1 MSMLQ
6 GDEEQSALARVPF
19 DSEISISLQ
28 FRTPAQKKFGR
39 SADAR
44 TVRGFKFFWLSM
56 RPLHVGGKIIES
68 EARMITHASE
78 PSASCVQYINTVCKN
93 TSRYYSA
100 MPSEKA
106 IAASWLRLTH
116 AGPGLLGSCV
126 GLFLARSSRE
136 HDPISRLSR
145 NPDTAIGRTVKIY

>member
-1 MSMLQ
+1 MLQ
-6 GDEEQSALARVPF
+6 GGNEEQLALVRFPF

-28 FRTPAQKKFGR
+28 FRTSAQKKIGR

-44 TVRGFKFFWLSM
+44 PVRGFNIFLLSM
-56 RPLHVGGKIIES
+56 CPLHVGGKIIKS

-78 PSASCVQYINTVCKN
+78 SSASCVQGINNVCKKIRVN
-93 TSRYYSA
+93 IIQHCRA
-100 MPSEKA
+100 IKA
-106 IAASWLRLTH
+106 VSASWLRLTH

-136 HDPISRLSR
+136 QDPMSRPTR
-145 NPDTAIGRTVKIY
+145 DPDPAIGRAVKIY

>member
-1 MSMLQ
+1 MLQ

-78 PSASCVQYINTVCKN
+78 PTASCVQYINTVCKN
-93 TSRYYSA
+93 TSRHYSA
-100 MPSEKA
+100 LQSEKKA
-106 IAASWLRLTH
+106 VSASWLRLTH

-136 HDPISRLSR
+136 QDPMLRPTR
-145 NPDTAIGRTVKIY
+145 DPDPAIGRAVKIY

>member
-1 MSMLQ
+1 MLQ

-100 MPSEKA
+100 LQSEKA
-106 IAASWLRLTH
+106 VAASWLRLTH

-126 GLFLARSSRE
+126 GLFLACSSRE
-136 HDPISRLSR
+136 QDPMSRPTR
-145 NPDTAIGRTVKIY
+145 DPDPAIGRAVKIY

>member
-78 PSASCVQYINTVCKN
+78 SSASCVQGINNVCKKYESILFS
-93 TSRYYSA
+93 TAERKR
-100 MPSEKA
+100 PC
-106 IAASWLRLTH
+106 RH
-116 AGPGLLGSCV
+116 LG
-126 GLFLARSSRE
+126 FA
-136 HDPISRLSR
+136 
-145 NPDTAIGRTVKIY
+145 

>member
-1 MSMLQ
+1 MTKNNQPWREFPST
-6 GDEEQSALARVPF
+6 R
-19 DSEISISLQ
+19 
-28 FRTPAQKKFGR
+28 KFPSPYNSGPLHR
-39 SADAR
+39 KNLGGQLTLGQCAGSN
-44 TVRGFKFFWLSM
+44 FFWLSM

-100 MPSEKA
+100 LQSEKA
-106 IAASWLRLTH
+106 VAASWLRLTH

-136 HDPISRLSR
+136 HNPISRLSR
-145 NPDTAIGRTVKIY
+145 DPDVAIGRTVKIY

>member
-1 MSMLQ
+1 MLQ
-6 GDEEQSALARVPF
+6 GDEEQSALARFPF
-19 DSEISISLQ
+19 DSNFYLQ

-39 SADAR
+39 SADAG
-44 TVRGFKFFWLSM
+44 TVRRFNIFWLSM

-136 HDPISRLSR
+136 HNPISRLSR
-145 NPDTAIGRTVKIY
+145 DPDTAIGRTVKIY